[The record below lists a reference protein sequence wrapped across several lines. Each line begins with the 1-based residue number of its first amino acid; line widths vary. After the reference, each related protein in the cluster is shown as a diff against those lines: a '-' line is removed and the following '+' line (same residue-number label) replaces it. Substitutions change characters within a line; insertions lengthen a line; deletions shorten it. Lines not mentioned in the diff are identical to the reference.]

1 MDCMELFNP
10 EDYLLDD
17 ELEDIDLAIEDI
29 MIDSGSDIDN
39 IGNITDDLVDSIDYD
54 VEDDLEDYT
63 DEDYI
68 EEDDEDSDI
77 IEYEVIED
85 DSEEDVRDDIA
96 DIEIAASDE

>member
-10 EDYLLDD
+10 EDCLLDD

-29 MIDSGSDIDN
+29 MIDSGSDIDD
-39 IGNITDDLVDSIDYD
+39 IGNITDELVDSIDYD

-68 EEDDEDSDI
+68 EDDEDSDI

>member
-10 EDYLLDD
+10 EDCLLDD

-39 IGNITDDLVDSIDYD
+39 IGNITDELVDSIDYD
-54 VEDDLEDYT
+54 V
-63 DEDYI
+63 
-68 EEDDEDSDI
+68 EDDEDSDI